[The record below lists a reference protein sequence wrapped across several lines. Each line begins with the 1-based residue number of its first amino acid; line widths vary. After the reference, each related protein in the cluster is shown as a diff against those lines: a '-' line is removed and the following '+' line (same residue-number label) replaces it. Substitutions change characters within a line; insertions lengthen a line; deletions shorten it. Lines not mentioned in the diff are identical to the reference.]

1 MEGNWGKREFLMSKI
16 GELGLDGDLTSVL
29 HPPIWSYINSTLCIN
44 VFGAGRLS
52 GGQCRG
58 VQLST

>member
-1 MEGNWGKREFLMSKI
+1 MSKI
-16 GELGLDGDLTSVL
+16 GELGLDGDLMSVL
-29 HPPIWSYINSTLCIN
+29 HPPIWSYINSTLPIN

-52 GGQCRG
+52 GGECKG

>member
-1 MEGNWGKREFLMSKI
+1 MEENWGEREFLMSKI

-29 HPPIWSYINSTLCIN
+29 HPLIWSFINSTLPIN

-52 GGQCRG
+52 GGECRG

>member
-1 MEGNWGKREFLMSKI
+1 MSEI
-16 GELGLDGDLTSVL
+16 GELGLDGNLMSVL
-29 HPPIWSYINSTLCIN
+29 HPPIWSYINSTLPVS

-52 GGQCRG
+52 GGECRG

>member
-1 MEGNWGKREFLMSKI
+1 MEGKWGEREFLVSKI
-16 GELGLDGDLTSVL
+16 GELGLDGDLMSVL
-29 HPPIWSYINSTLCIN
+29 HPPIWSYINSTLPIN

-52 GGQCRG
+52 GGECKG

>member
-1 MEGNWGKREFLMSKI
+1 MSKI

>member
-1 MEGNWGKREFLMSKI
+1 MEGNWGEREFLMSEI
-16 GELGLDGDLTSVL
+16 GELGLDGNLISVL
-29 HPPIWSYINSTLCIN
+29 HPPIWSYINSTLPVS

-52 GGQCRG
+52 GGECRG

>member
-1 MEGNWGKREFLMSKI
+1 MSKI

-29 HPPIWSYINSTLCIN
+29 HPLIWSFINSTLPIN

-52 GGQCRG
+52 GGECRG